1 MSSHKKA
8 FKKLFF
14 ITTSTVALTD
24 VIALSIGSFATGG
37 ELVRHEMYY
46 KPFLNWCTMIG
57 LILVVFRITKAVL
70 HGYIVSEVRKQVN
83 NG

>member
-37 ELVRHEMYY
+37 ELVRHAMYY

-57 LILVVFRITKAVL
+57 LILVVFRVTKAVL
-70 HGYIVSEVRKQVN
+70 HGYVVSEVRKQVN